1 MYSCKLRYA
10 ILGIINLIFKLGA
23 LLFIIINRF
32 ETLMKNDTAAR
43 VQAEDNPT
51 DVATSNSLSVPAA
64 LEVSAFAFDDSEDDE
79 APNDVGASE
88 ANKKSEALSKDAAR
102 KKTRNKPGHCHLCQE
117 QLFVRIKRHMKVKHP
132 EEQTAYTDCNGTNC
146 ETCRENNPRK

>member
-1 MYSCKLRYA
+1 M
-10 ILGIINLIFKLGA
+10 GIINLIVEAGA
-23 LLFIIINRF
+23 LLVIIINRF
-32 ETLMKNDTAAR
+32 ETLMKSDRAQH

-79 APNDVGASE
+79 APNNVGASE
-88 ANKKSEALSKDAAR
+88 ADKKPEALSKDAAR
-102 KKTRNKPGHCHLCQE
+102 RKTRNKPGHCHLCQE
-117 QLFVRIKRHMKVKHP
+117 QLFVRIRRHMKVIHP
-132 EEQTAYTDCNGTNC
+132 EEQTAYSDCNGTNC